1 MVRVGGGCQGEAMTP
16 GPPPAKRDRVRSAAL
31 AGARDGLMVMVAY
44 IPFGIA
50 LGVALASTRVDPV
63 IALLSS
69 PIVFAGA
76 SQLVGVQ
83 LLDQGSSIALVVLTI
98 AVVNARH
105 LLYSA
110 SLVPHLADWGR
121 GLRMFGAFFLADP
134 VYALAIARFERPEGG
149 GLRAERIGY
158 FFGVAVVCLV
168 GWTALTAAG
177 IFLGGL
183 VPAWIPLEL
192 AIPLTFLLLV
202 LPLIKNNAGLV
213 AAGVGGVVA
222 LIADPLPLGLGLLV
236 GATAGLI
243 TGGIVLNRT
252 ERPRAAA
259 DA

>member
-1 MVRVGGGCQGEAMTP
+1 MTAAD
-16 GPPPAKRDRVRSAAL
+16 PPLAERDRVRAAVL
-31 AGARDGLMVMVAY
+31 AGARDGIMVIVAY
-44 IPFGIA
+44 IPFGLA

-69 PIVFAGA
+69 PIIFAGA
-76 SQLVGVQ
+76 SQLVGVE
-83 LLDQGSSIALVVLTI
+83 LLDQGASIALVVLTI

-149 GLRAERIGY
+149 GVRAERIGY
-158 FFGVAVVCLV
+158 FFAVGVSCLL

-183 VPAWIPLEL
+183 VPTWIPLEL
-192 AIPLTFLLLV
+192 AIPLTFLLLL
-202 LPLIKNNAGLV
+202 LPLIKNSAGLV
-213 AAGVGGVVA
+213 AAGVGGVAA

-243 TGGIVLNRT
+243 AGGFVLARKDRGT
-252 ERPRAAA
+252 ETA